1 MQNIFAIFS
10 FRNGLSTLLAQ
21 LKSSKLKSLKKVIK
35 MKNNTLFNIWGLFWD
50 IFKFVTFFSRLVLIQ
65 PTQFFSDNNNF
76 LDYSLWWSIF
86 FLNFQNG
93 YGHQTGQ
100 GGDILQEVSSNK
112 FEWHIIEV
120 VLWSHVTRNTY
131 LQLQ

>member
-1 MQNIFAIFS
+1 MQNVFAIFS

-35 MKNNTLFNIWGLFWD
+35 MKNNMLFNIWGLFWD

-76 LDYSLWWSIF
+76 
-86 FLNFQNG
+86 
-93 YGHQTGQ
+93 
-100 GGDILQEVSSNK
+100 
-112 FEWHIIEV
+112 
-120 VLWSHVTRNTY
+120 
-131 LQLQ
+131 